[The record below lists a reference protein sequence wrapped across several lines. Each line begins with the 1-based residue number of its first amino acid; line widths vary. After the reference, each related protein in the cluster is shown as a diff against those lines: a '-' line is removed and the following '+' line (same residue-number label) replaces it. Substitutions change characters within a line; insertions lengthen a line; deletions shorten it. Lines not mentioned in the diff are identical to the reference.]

1 MRLNNKMILP
11 FIQFDTID
19 TIKQPLKACPFG
31 IMIVCE
37 MYSNSVRCIKGNLNI
52 VKRYQLEIVS
62 VLALSFYKFIFHVAQ
77 IGKTGFR

>member
-1 MRLNNKMILP
+1 
-11 FIQFDTID
+11 
-19 TIKQPLKACPFG
+19 
-31 IMIVCE
+31 

-52 VKRYQLEIVS
+52 VKRCQLEIVS